1 VSGIL
6 VSFYFVNF
14 QDFTGGNDYDK
25 AIKHIREKF
34 LNVNP
39 MSDRTIEVFV
49 CTSTETSVVKQVFE
63 QIKGAILQLR
73 DSKKKK

>member
-1 VSGIL
+1 
-6 VSFYFVNF
+6 
-14 QDFTGGNDYDK
+14 
-25 AIKHIREKF
+25 
-34 LNVNP
+34 